1 MTIYGSEFDENRFQ
15 LQLETLQKYC
25 INLDRNTCIRSVT
38 DTLQN
43 LKVQSHLNEVFKLTK
58 LILVLP
64 ATNATNERTF
74 SLLKLVKSY
83 LRSTMKQSR
92 LNHFILSAYK
102 NQLDQLDLTKTA
114 SDFISKNDAR
124 KHIFGK
130 FN

>member
-64 ATNATNERTF
+64 ATYATNERTF

-92 LNHFILSAYK
+92 LNHLILSAYK

>member
-15 LQLETLQKYC
+15 LQLEALQKYC
-25 INLDRNTCIRSVT
+25 INLNRNTCIRSVT

-83 LRSTMKQSR
+83 LRLTMKQSR
-92 LNHFILSAYK
+92 LNHLILSAYK
-102 NQLDQLDLTKTA
+102 NQLDQLDLTKTV

>member
-25 INLDRNTCIRSVT
+25 INLNRNTCIRSVT

-92 LNHFILSAYK
+92 LNHLILSAYK
-102 NQLDQLDLTKTA
+102 NQLDQLDLTKTV

>member
-43 LKVQSHLNEVFKLTK
+43 LKVQRHLNEVLKLTK

-83 LRSTMKQSR
+83 LRSMMKQSR
-92 LNHFILSAYK
+92 LNHLILSAYK

>member
-92 LNHFILSAYK
+92 LNHLILNAYK